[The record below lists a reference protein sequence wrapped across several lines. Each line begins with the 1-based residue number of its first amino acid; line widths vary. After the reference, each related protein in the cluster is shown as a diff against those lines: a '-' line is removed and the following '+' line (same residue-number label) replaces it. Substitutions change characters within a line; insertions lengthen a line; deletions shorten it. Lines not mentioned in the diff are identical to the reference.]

1 MKLISYRYEEELR
14 VGVLAPDE
22 LAVLPLEA
30 VLPETAGLSMLE
42 VIEIFPEGLPLA
54 AEDLEE
60 AMAEEG
66 ILLPLAELEV
76 TAPIEKPRHD
86 VVCVGVNYLSHAK
99 ESTTA
104 LGKDETEEI
113 SAPEETIYFAKR
125 VVKMTGPD
133 APVVNAWDVDDHL
146 DYEVELAVVIG
157 KGGRA
162 IPKEEA
168 AEHIFGYSVFNDIS
182 ARITQQKRIQWYMG
196 KSMDTY
202 SCMGPVILTADE
214 VERPEKLEVI
224 SRVNGEER
232 QHSNTELLIRDVA
245 TLIEEISSYFTLE
258 PGDIIAT
265 GTPSGVAL
273 GMDDPKWLV
282 PGDVV
287 ECEIPGIGILRNPV
301 L

>member
-1 MKLISYRYEEELR
+1 MKLISYRNEEELQT
-14 VGVLAPDE
+14 GVLTPDGMS
-22 LAVLPLEA
+22 VLPLEA
-30 VLPETAGLSMLE
+30 VLPETAGLSLLE
-42 VIEIFPEGLPLA
+42 VIEVFPEGLPVLQENLESA
-54 AEDLEE
+54 MLEE
-60 AMAEEG
+60 GM
-66 ILLPLAELEV
+66 LLPLADLVV
-76 TAPIEKPRHD
+76 TAPIERPRHD
-86 VVCVGVNYLSHAK
+86 VICVGVNYVSHVK
-99 ESTTA
+99 ESTA
-104 LGKDETEEI
+104 GLKDKDL
-113 SAPEETIYFAKR
+113 AKPPENTIYFAKR

-157 KGGRA
+157 KGGRGIA
-162 IPKEEA
+162 KEEA

-182 ARITQQKRIQWYMG
+182 ARITQQARIQWYMG

-202 SCMGPVILTADE
+202 SCMGPVLLTADE

-245 TLIEEISSYFTLE
+245 TLIEEVSSYFTLE

-265 GTPSGVAL
+265 GTPSGVAM
-273 GMDDPKWLV
+273 GMDEPAWLK

-287 ECEIPGIGILRNPV
+287 ECEIPGIGILRNPI

>member
-1 MKLISYRYEEELR
+1 MKLVSYRNEGEMQA
-14 VGVLAPDE
+14 GVLAPGGMS
-22 LAVLPLEA
+22 VLPLEA
-30 VLPETAGLSMLE
+30 VLPETAGLSLLE
-42 VIEIFPEGLPLA
+42 IIEAFPEGLPVT
-54 AEDLEE
+54 AEELEE
-60 AMAEEG
+60 AMAEDG
-66 ILLPLAELEV
+66 MVLPLAELEV
-76 TAPIEKPRHD
+76 TAPIERPHHD
-86 VVCVGVNYLSHAK
+86 VICVGVNYLSHAR

-113 SAPEETIYFAKR
+113 TAPEETIYFAKR

-133 APVVNAWDVDDHL
+133 MPVVNAWDVDDHL

-182 ARITQQKRIQWYMG
+182 ARITQQARVQWYMG

-202 SCMGPVILTADE
+202 SCMGPVLLTADE
-214 VERPEKLEVI
+214 IERPEKLDVI

-273 GMDDPKWLV
+273 GMDDPKWLK

-287 ECEIPGIGILRNPV
+287 ECEIPRIGILRNPI

>member
-1 MKLISYRYEEELR
+1 MKLISYRFEEDLR
-14 VGVLAPDE
+14 SGILTSDE
-22 LAVLPLEA
+22 MYVLPLEA
-30 VLPETAGLSMLE
+30 VLPETAGLSLLE
-42 VIEIFPEGLPLA
+42 VIELYPDGLPVT
-54 AEDLEE
+54 AEETEE
-60 AMAEEG
+60 AMTADG
-66 ILLPLAELEV
+66 ALVPVAELDI
-76 TAPIEKPRHD
+76 TAPIERPHHD
-86 VVCVGVNYLSHAK
+86 VICVGVNYLSHMK

-104 LGKDETEEI
+104 LKNAD
-113 SAPEETIYFAKR
+113 PEKPPANTIYFSKR
-125 VVKMTGPD
+125 VNKMTGPD
-133 APVVNAWDVDDHL
+133 APVVNAWDVDDHM
-146 DYEVELAVVIG
+146 DYEVELAVIIG

-162 IPKEEA
+162 IKKEEA
-168 AEHIFGYSVFNDIS
+168 GEHIFGYSVFNDVS
-182 ARITQQKRIQWYMG
+182 ARITQQSRVQWYMG

-232 QHSNTELLIRDVA
+232 QHSNTELLIRDVG
-245 TLIEEISSYFTLE
+245 TLIEEVSSYFTLE

-273 GMDDPKWLV
+273 GMDEPLWLK

-287 ECEIPGIGILRNPV
+287 ECEIPGIGILRNPI

>member
-1 MKLISYRYEEELR
+1 MKLISYRNEGEMQA
-14 VGVLAPDE
+14 GVLAPGGMS
-22 LAVLPLEA
+22 VLPLEA
-30 VLPETAGLSMLE
+30 VLPETAGLSLLE
-42 VIEIFPEGLPLA
+42 IIEAFPEGLPVT
-54 AEDLEE
+54 AEELEE
-60 AMAEEG
+60 AMTEDG
-66 ILLPLAELEV
+66 MVLPLAELEV
-76 TAPIEKPRHD
+76 TAPIERPHHD
-86 VVCVGVNYLSHAK
+86 VICVGVNYLSHAK

-113 SAPEETIYFAKR
+113 TAPEETIYFAKR

-133 APVVNAWDVDDHL
+133 MPVVNAWDVDDHL

-202 SCMGPVILTADE
+202 SCMGPVLLTADE
-214 VERPEKLEVI
+214 IERPEKLDVI

-273 GMDDPKWLV
+273 GMDDPKWLK

-287 ECEIPGIGILRNPV
+287 ECEIPRIGILRNPI

>member
-1 MKLISYRYEEELR
+1 MKLISYRYEEEMQ
-14 VGVLAPDE
+14 VGILTPDG
-22 LAVLPLEA
+22 LGVLPLEA

-42 VIEIFPEGLPLA
+42 VIEAFPEGLPITA
-54 AEDLEE
+54 ADAED

-66 ILLPLAELEV
+66 MVLPLAELEV
-76 TAPIEKPRHD
+76 TAPIERPHHD
-86 VVCVGVNYLSHAK
+86 VVCVGVNYLSHVS

-104 LGKDETEEI
+104 LGKEEGDLTPP
-113 SAPEETIYFAKR
+113 AETIYFAKR
-125 VVKMTGPD
+125 VVRMTGPD
-133 APVVNAWDVDDHL
+133 MPVVNAWDVDDHL
-146 DYEVELAVVIG
+146 DYEVELAVIIG
-157 KGGRA
+157 KGGRN
-162 IPKEEA
+162 IKKENA
-168 AEHIFGYSVFNDIS
+168 GEHIFGYSVFNDIS
-182 ARITQQKRIQWYMG
+182 ARKTQQARVQWYMG

-214 VERPEKLEVI
+214 IERPEKLEVI

-232 QHSNTELLIRDVA
+232 QHSTTELLIRDVA

-273 GMDDPKWLV
+273 GMEEPKWLV
-282 PGDVV
+282 AGDVV
-287 ECEIPGIGILRNPV
+287 ECEIPQIGILRNPI